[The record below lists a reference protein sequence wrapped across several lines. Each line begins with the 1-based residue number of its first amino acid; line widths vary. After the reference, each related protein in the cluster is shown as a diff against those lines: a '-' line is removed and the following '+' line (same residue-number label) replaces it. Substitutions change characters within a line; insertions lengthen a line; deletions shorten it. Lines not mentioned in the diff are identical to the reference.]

1 LQPHAG
7 WLERA
12 GILLSGRAW
21 VLLGSS
27 PMSFPATLLSGLA
40 SLIAPERCP
49 ACRAYTLADE
59 QRPPASAREA
69 LAAQLCAPCQER
81 LDWLE
86 VACRACALPRGPGL
100 SESRRCSSC
109 RSQSLGR
116 VRTTTALYRYR
127 GPGRHVL
134 RRLKYEGH
142 DPLGRALG
150 RALGERLR
158 RWRGELLSEE
168 LVICPVPLHAWRRLG
183 RGYNQAE
190 LIAAGVAE
198 ALERP
203 LVCLLR
209 RRRATRALY
218 GVRRHHRDQV
228 LSGAF
233 RALPAAAGARVLLV
247 DDIRTSG
254 ATLRAAGRALHEAG
268 ARRIDA
274 AVVAC

>member
-1 LQPHAG
+1 
-7 WLERA
+7 
-12 GILLSGRAW
+12 
-21 VLLGSS
+21 
-27 PMSFPATLLSGLA
+27 MSLPATLLAGLA
-40 SLIAPERCP
+40 SLIAPARCP
-49 ACRAYTLADE
+49 ACRTFLSEDE
-59 QRPPASAREA
+59 PAPAARAPSPRASEA
-69 LAAQLCAPCQER
+69 LARRLCPPCRDR
-81 LDWLE
+81 LEWLE
-86 VACRACALPRGPGL
+86 VACLGCGLPRGPGL
-100 SESRRCSSC
+100 GESRRCARC
-109 RSQSLGR
+109 RTQSLGH
-116 VRTTTALYRYR
+116 VRTTTGLFRYR

-142 DPLGRALG
+142 DPLGQALG
-150 RALGERLR
+150 RALAQRVA
-158 RWRGELLSEE
+158 RWRGELLDPE
-168 LVICPVPLHAWRRLG
+168 LVICSVPLHPFRRLG

-203 LVCLLR
+203 LAGLLR

-218 GVRRHHRDQV
+218 GVRRQHRDQV

-233 RALPAAAGARVLLV
+233 AALPAAEGKRVLLI

-254 ATLRAAGRALHEAG
+254 ATLRAAGRALHKAG